1 MTAINLAVW
10 GDPIDHSRSPDLHA
24 AAYAV
29 LGLDWNYGRRQVG
42 TANFAGA
49 FEGLDAS
56 WRGLSLTMP
65 LKELAFAAAV
75 SRDRHAAL
83 TGAVNTLR
91 FGADGPRGF
100 NTDVGGLGRALR
112 RQGIDGVGTA
122 RIVGAGATAASA
134 LVTLVDLGATQ
145 IEIAA
150 RAPQKAAALVALG
163 DELEVKVSVRELA
176 ADAGSAVPEQV
187 DVTIGTLPGGTVLA
201 EPISAALAARGG
213 ALLDVGYSPWPSALA
228 TQWQAQGRAAA
239 SGISMLVEQALLQV
253 RIFVAGDP
261 AAELENEDAAL
272 KAMRAAVSLDEDAEL
287 TQG

>member
-91 FGADGPRGF
+91 LGADGPRGF

-150 RAPQKAAALVALG
+150 RTPQKAAALVALG

-176 ADAGSAVPEQV
+176 ADAGSAR
-187 DVTIGTLPGGTVLA
+187 TLFGRRGGGGRWVVPGGR
-201 EPISAALAARGG
+201 SANALIALAFRTS
-213 ALLDVGYSPWPSALA
+213 ALLRANGASGEPSASSL
-228 TQWQAQGRAAA
+228 RARSSAFSA
-239 SGISMLVEQALLQV
+239 IS
-253 RIFVAGDP
+253 RIRFLGDP
-261 AAELENEDAAL
+261 GIRVPFGCRGKHGD
-272 KAMRAAVSLDEDAEL
+272 
-287 TQG
+287 TFP

>member
-1 MTAINLAVW
+1 MTTINLAVW
-10 GDPIDHSRSPDLHA
+10 GNPIDHSRSPDLHA

-29 LGLDWNYGRRQVG
+29 LGLGWTYARRQVG
-42 TANFAGA
+42 AAD
-49 FEGLDAS
+49 FERAIAGLDAS

-65 LKELAFAAAV
+65 LKEVAFAAAV
-75 SRDRHAAL
+75 SRDRHASL
-83 TGAVNTLR
+83 TGAVNTLHL
-91 FGADGPRGF
+91 GANGPRGF

-134 LVTLVDLGATQ
+134 LVTLVDLGATH
-145 IEIAA
+145 IDIAA
-150 RAPQKAAALVALG
+150 RTPQKAAALVALG
-163 DELEVKVSVRELA
+163 DELAVRVSVRELT
-176 ADAGSAVPEQV
+176 ADAPSSALDTV

-201 EPISAALAARGG
+201 DPIGEALAARGG

-228 TQWQAQGRAAA
+228 TQWQAQGRPAA

-261 AAELENEDAAL
+261 AIELANEDTVLA
-272 KAMRAAVSLDEDAEL
+272 AMRAAVGLDADA
-287 TQG
+287 